1 MSPSRVLYATAA
13 LLALSAA
20 VHTGVWLADGS
31 SWAGAVSWR
40 KPIEFSA
47 SFAITLAT
55 LGWILAWLPGSNRQR
70 WTVAMSLSVASVSEV
85 ALIAFQR
92 WRGVASHFNFAT
104 PLDNAI
110 FIAMGVFVAIVAI
123 AIVAIFVWSLRTE
136 PFAPDLRLAVR
147 LGLGSL
153 VIGQALG
160 GVLLFQG
167 FMLLGSSPVPSPV
180 SSTVTAHA
188 IALHGIQ
195 VLPVFALI
203 LRRLRSG
210 HSPRVGA
217 EFGA

>member
-1 MSPSRVLYATAA
+1 MSPSRMLYATAA

-31 SWAGAVSWR
+31 SWAGPVSWR

-55 LGWILAWLPGSNRQR
+55 LAWILGRLPGSDRQR
-70 WTVAMSLSVASVSEV
+70 WTVAVPLSLASVSEV
-85 ALIAFQR
+85 ALIALQR
-92 WRGVASHFNFAT
+92 WRGVASHFNSAT
-104 PLDNAI
+104 TLDNVI
-110 FIAMGVFVAIVAI
+110 FIAMGVAI
-123 AIVAIFVWSLRTE
+123 AIVSIAIIAIFLWSLRTE

-153 VIGQALG
+153 VIGQAVG
-160 GVLLFQG
+160 GVLLVQG
-167 FMLLGSSPVPSPV
+167 FMLLGSGPVPSPV
-180 SSTVTAHA
+180 SQAVTAHA
-188 IALHGIQ
+188 IALHGVQ

-210 HSPRVGA
+210 RSARVGA
-217 EFGA
+217 ELGV